1 MNSSDAVE
9 GTGQELFLSYR
20 VRARNTSVDSDN
32 KIHDY
37 AVAASFGFRGGLVP
51 GITVF
56 AYMTV
61 PLVEQFGMGW
71 IERGSMQVK
80 FHQPFY
86 DGEEVI
92 VSGRIDAG
100 SEPIRVSVTA
110 ERSDGTVCATA
121 LATIDEQSDW
131 LGEPR
136 LADYLEA
143 PLVEFERRPEASRE
157 SLVPGARL
165 GTLTEKFLLPDATLL
180 ESLDERLPIYYGSHA
195 VAHPFALAR
204 LSNQILMSNYK
215 LGPWIHAA
223 SDLINRSVVR
233 DGDEVSVRGRIRER
247 FERKGHQFVVLDVLV
262 VANRDRV
269 VQQVRHTAIYR
280 PRTR

>member
-1 MNSSDAVE
+1 
-9 GTGQELFLSYR
+9 
-20 VRARNTSVDSDN
+20 
-32 KIHDY
+32 
-37 AVAASFGFRGGLVP
+37 
-51 GITVF
+51 
-56 AYMTV
+56 
-61 PLVEQFGMGW
+61 
-71 IERGSMQVK
+71 
-80 FHQPFY
+80 
-86 DGEEVI
+86 VI

-100 SEPIRVSVTA
+100 SEPIKVSVTA

-121 LATIDEQSDW
+121 LATIDDQSDW

-143 PLVEFERRPEASRE
+143 PFVEFERRPEASRE

-180 ESLDERLPIYYGSHA
+180 ESLDERLPIYYGSQA
-195 VAHPFALAR
+195 VAHPFAVLR
-204 LSNQILMSNYK
+204 LSNQILMSNFK

-269 VQQVRHTAIYR
+269 VQQVRHTAIYE
-280 PRTR
+280 PRLKREMSDQH